1 MPYEGVFRKNTK
13 YEEGSLIP
21 PTIDSFFF
29 RISDKNIFYT
39 EIETDL
45 YVFQILINI
54 LIYKGIRGILN

>member
-21 PTIDSFFF
+21 TTIDSFLF

-45 YVFQILINI
+45 YVF
-54 LIYKGIRGILN
+54 